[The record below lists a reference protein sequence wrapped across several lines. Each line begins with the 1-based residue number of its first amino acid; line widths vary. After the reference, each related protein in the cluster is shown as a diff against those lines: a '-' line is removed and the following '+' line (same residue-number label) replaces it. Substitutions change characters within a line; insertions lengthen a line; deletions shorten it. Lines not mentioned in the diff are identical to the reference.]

1 LDPPLARS
9 TPRDLNLTLT
19 ILDLHTVGIL
29 THKTTAM
36 AKAHISNDEVCRS
49 ISRIK
54 QITNLKTVLHSAHQ
68 DNGAEATKRPRI
80 RLPHTKT
87 PYVRSYA
94 SLLNFYLTIIV
105 TYDQTAAK
113 SPSEKVPGN
122 PLADLHPTLPLPVIM
137 RASDGE
143 TQSKDR
149 VKNKD
154 HVNISTIVQPDDL
167 EAFFTRY
174 AEVCKATML
183 SLRKRDR
190 RKRKGDKSK
199 KKKGAETVEKKV

>member
-1 LDPPLARS
+1 
-9 TPRDLNLTLT
+9 
-19 ILDLHTVGIL
+19 
-29 THKTTAM
+29 M
-36 AKAHISNDEVCRS
+36 
-49 ISRIK
+49 
-54 QITNLKTVLHSAHQ
+54 
-68 DNGAEATKRPRI
+68 
-80 RLPHTKT
+80 
-87 PYVRSYA
+87 
-94 SLLNFYLTIIV
+94 
-105 TYDQTAAK
+105 
-113 SPSEKVPGN
+113 
-122 PLADLHPTLPLPVIM
+122 IM

>member
-1 LDPPLARS
+1 
-9 TPRDLNLTLT
+9 
-19 ILDLHTVGIL
+19 
-29 THKTTAM
+29 M
-36 AKAHISNDEVCRS
+36 AKAHISSDEV
-49 ISRIK
+49 RILIIQRK
-54 QITNLKTVLHSAHQ
+54 HITNLKTVLHSAHQ
-68 DNGAEATKRPRI
+68 DDGEEATKRPRI
-80 RLPHTKT
+80 RLPHPKA
-87 PYVRSYA
+87 PYVRSHA
-94 SLLNFYLTIIV
+94 TLPSQNLTILV

-113 SPSEKVPGN
+113 SPADKVPGD
-122 PLADLHPTLPLPVIM
+122 PLADLHPTLPLPIIM

>member
-1 LDPPLARS
+1 
-9 TPRDLNLTLT
+9 LT
-19 ILDLHTVGIL
+19 ILDLDTVGIL

-49 ISRIK
+49 ISWIK
-54 QITNLKTVLHSAHQ
+54 QTTNLKTVLHSAHQ
-68 DNGAEATKRPRI
+68 DDGEEATKRPRI
-80 RLPHTKT
+80 RLPHSKT
-87 PYVRSYA
+87 PYVRPYA
-94 SLLNFYLTIIV
+94 SLPNRYLTIIV

-122 PLADLHPTLPLPVIM
+122 PLSDLHPTLPLPMIM

>member
-1 LDPPLARS
+1 L
-9 TPRDLNLTLT
+9 TPRDLTLT

-29 THKTTAM
+29 THKTTVM
-36 AKAHISNDEVCRS
+36 AKAHISNDEVCRL
-49 ISRIK
+49 ISRRK
-54 QITNLKTVLHSAHQ
+54 QITNPKTVLHSAHQ
-68 DNGAEATKRPRI
+68 DDGEEATKRPRI
-80 RLPHTKT
+80 RLPHSKT
-87 PYVRSYA
+87 PYVRSHTT
-94 SLLNFYLTIIV
+94 LPIHYLTRVV

-122 PLADLHPTLPLPVIM
+122 PLSDLHPTLPLPMIM

>member
-1 LDPPLARS
+1 MDPLPLDPTRPHFNHSRP
-9 TPRDLNLTLT
+9 TTV
-19 ILDLHTVGIL
+19 HTVGVL
-29 THKTTAM
+29 SHKTIAM

-49 ISRIK
+49 ISRSK
-54 QITNLKTVLHSAHQ
+54 QIANIKTVLHSAHQ
-68 DNGAEATKRPRI
+68 DDGEEATKRPRI
-80 RLPHTKT
+80 RLPHSKT
-87 PYVRSYA
+87 PYVRSHTTLP
-94 SLLNFYLTIIV
+94 SQYLTRVV

-122 PLADLHPTLPLPVIM
+122 PLSDLHPTLPLPMIM

-199 KKKGAETVEKKV
+199 KKKGVETVEKKS